1 MKIIKSKILKIVLI
15 SVLMFIFI
23 FSFFFDIAL
32 SDFDVPV
39 LTTICFIIF
48 IIYRFL
54 KPYLR

>member
-1 MKIIKSKILKIVLI
+1 MKVIENKYFKIAIICLLV
-15 SVLMFIFI
+15 FIFI

-32 SDFDVPV
+32 SNFDVPV
-39 LTTICFIIF
+39 LTTFCFSVF

>member
-1 MKIIKSKILKIVLI
+1 MKLIENRYFKIALI
-15 SVLMFIFI
+15 CTLVFIFI

-32 SDFDVPV
+32 SNFDVPV
-39 LTTICFIIF
+39 LTTLCFSVF